1 MRRSR
6 AAGTTE
12 IDTSELGFE
21 PPLDSSGRKHAMH
34 DRRRIS
40 VRWLAATILAGISGA
55 ALMAATVVGFRDHE
69 RNASQRPQLA
79 SAQRGAAAPAGP
91 LIVARKGDRL
101 IRSADLTS
109 ARQVFKTPTTIRAG
123 DREIIKVRSFARFQT
138 PLLLIGGAYQ
148 DEIPPFNPLK
158 LLTDGASDRGFDA
171 APATSADDPQADV
184 LLTTTDLLS
193 YTGAF
198 STPVLTDA
206 EVLAQ
211 ARESSTAPRRQ
222 IPTLPAQ
229 MLLARTMQ
237 APNPNVQ
244 QLGFAPATSPFSN
257 IEVRMVEEN
266 VTTFGKVEGFDLLS
280 EVRVVQVVRGQNLE
294 QVLRANG
301 VTQVQA
307 RAIVAA
313 FRGKAILETS
323 RVKLTFASE
332 QAGAAR
338 SAVRVGI
345 VDEDGIESAVAMNDR
360 DQYVAVAAQQAQPP
374 RPRANDDDED
384 DNTNLALY
392 NSLYETALRNDVPK
406 AVLDDLIRILS
417 SDSDMDFQRPVSF
430 GDTID
435 MFYTDDDDSEAKEI
449 LYVSITAAGET
460 RRFYRFNNPEDGS
473 ADYFDEAGKSAK
485 QFLMRKPIT
494 EAQLRSGFGMRRHP
508 ILGYARLHAGVDYAN
523 KIGTPILAAGNGT
536 VIKAAWDSG
545 YGRRIEIQ
553 HANGYVTTYS
563 HMSSFARNIQA
574 GTRVRQGNV
583 IGYLG
588 NTGLSTGPH
597 LHYEVIVNDRYVD
610 PLRIRLPRGK
620 ELDGRQLAEFRRE
633 RERIDELRIKAP
645 GATRAAALVR

>member
-12 IDTSELGFE
+12 IDASELGFE

-55 ALMAATVVGFRDHE
+55 TLMAATVVGFRDHE

-79 SAQRGAAAPAGP
+79 STQRGVAAPAGP

-123 DREIIKVRSFARFQT
+123 DREIIKVRSFARLST

-184 LLTTTDLLS
+184 LLTTTDLAG

-198 STPVLTDA
+198 STPVLTDT

-211 ARESSTAPRRQ
+211 ARDSAVAPRRQ
-222 IPTLPAQ
+222 IPALPAQ

-266 VTTFGKVEGFDLLS
+266 VTTFGKVEGFDQLS

-301 VTQVQA
+301 ATQPQA

-313 FRGKAILETS
+313 FRGRAILETS
-323 RVKLTFASE
+323 RVKLTFATD
-332 QAGAAR
+332 QAGSAR
-338 SAVRVGI
+338 SVVRVGI
-345 VDEDGIESAVAMNDR
+345 VDEDGIESAIALNDR
-360 DQYVAVAAQQAQPP
+360 DQYVAVAAQQTQPP

-417 SDSDMDFQRPVSF
+417 SDTDVDFQRSVSF

-449 LYVSITAAGET
+449 LYVAITASGET

-473 ADYFDEAGKSAK
+473 VDYFDDSGKSAK

-574 GTRVRQGNV
+574 GSRVRQGNV

-633 RERIDELRIKAP
+633 RERIDELRTKAP